1 MKKLIFSFV
10 IALALSFGQQAN
22 AQSILGKIFGGGNK
36 NNTTTSAEST
46 TSSSSTSTS
55 SASNTSASTT
65 DPTGG
70 LLGGILN
77 QVIGQA
83 TEEQSG
89 SVLGNIIASVT
100 GNATTTQ
107 ASLIGTWTYKEPAV
121 QFTSE
126 NLLTQA
132 GGAAA
137 AAKVEKKLVTYYK
150 MVGITEGRVQFTF
163 DNANNVTYSLGN
175 RTFQGTYV
183 FDASDKT
190 VTITS
195 TNTGLSVKAYVTISG
210 NQMSLCFDSTKV
222 LSLFSSVSK
231 SFGATVGSLS
241 NNYSGMKTG
250 FKFTK

>member
-1 MKKLIFSFV
+1 MKKLFFTFAIVLVLAFS
-10 IALALSFGQQAN
+10 QQAN

-36 NNTTTSAEST
+36 TNTSTSAEST
-46 TSSSSTSTS
+46 ASS
-55 SASNTSASTT
+55 TSASTT
-65 DPTGG
+65 DPTGD
-70 LLGGILN
+70 LLGGVLN

-83 TEEQSG
+83 AG
-89 SVLGNIIASVT
+89 SQAGNVLGNIIASVT

-107 ASLIGTWTYKEPAV
+107 ASLVGTWTYMAPAV

-137 AAKVEKKLVTYYK
+137 AAKVEQKLVTYYK

-163 DNANNVTYSLGN
+163 DNANNVTYSLGSH
-175 RTFQGTYV
+175 TYKGTYT
-183 FDASDKT
+183 FDASEKT

-195 TNTGLSVKAYVTISG
+195 TTTGLSVKAYVTVSG

-231 SFGATVGSLS
+231 SFGSTVGSLAG
-241 NNYSGMKTG
+241 NYSGMKTG